1 MPSIR
6 NDLTLL
12 EISQPFLN
20 EKREKSHTQLEEKKE
35 ASGERRGDNDN
46 PHLLI
51 GSMAEEC
58 LLIRISLMLIKLYWI
73 T

>member
-20 EKREKSHTQLEEKKE
+20 EKREKSHTQLEEKE